1 VSGQRRVLAY
11 VTIALI
17 VGGAL
22 ALAVV
27 LASGGSA
34 GGAGATAV
42 APAPAGT
49 VLSDDVAGVGLV
61 PDDPARDVP
70 LLDRFTSKDPFV
82 PLAQPNA
89 GTGGGTG
96 GGGTGGGSFLSARV
110 KVDGTAYN
118 VSTGDKLPGG
128 DPAFTVTEV
137 GADSVTFQVVDGALK
152 NGETSQTV
160 AVGETVEVTL
170 ENGDSHTLSVVSVG
184 EAAVSAGH
192 TLAVTSISAQNGTG
206 LATFEV
212 DGKTYADKKVGDVFS
227 TGWGEIKVVAIDV
240 DAQTVTILHG
250 DQTLTLRAG
259 QVVVK

>member
-1 VSGQRRVLAY
+1 MSGQRRVLAY

-17 VGGAL
+17 VGAAL

-27 LASGGSA
+27 LASGGSGSA
-34 GGAGATAV
+34 AGAAAV
-42 APAPAGT
+42 TPAPG
-49 VLSDDVAGVGLV
+49 VSLLSDDVAGAGLV

-96 GGGTGGGSFLSARV
+96 GGGTGGGSFLSAKV
-110 KVDGTAYN
+110 KVDGTAYD
-118 VSTGDKLPGG
+118 VTKGDELPGG
-128 DPAFTVTEV
+128 DPAFTVAAV
-137 GADSVTFQVVDGALK
+137 GSDSVTFEVVDG
-152 NGETSQTV
+152 
-160 AVGETVEVTL
+160 TL
-170 ENGDSHTLSVVSVG
+170 ENGDTSVKVAVGESVAVTLDNGDSYTLAVVSVG
-184 EAAVSAGH
+184 DTGVSGGH

-212 DGKTYADKKVGDVFS
+212 DGQTYADKKVGDVFS
-227 TGWGEIKVVAIDV
+227 TGWGEIKVLAIDV
-240 DAQTVTILHG
+240 SAQTVTILHG